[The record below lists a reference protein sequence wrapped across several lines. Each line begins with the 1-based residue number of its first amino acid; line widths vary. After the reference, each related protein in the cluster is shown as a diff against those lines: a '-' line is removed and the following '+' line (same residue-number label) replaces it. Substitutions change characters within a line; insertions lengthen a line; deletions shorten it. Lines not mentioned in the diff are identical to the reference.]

1 MAYIRTFLV
10 YFYAA
15 SVLVCCKPFLWYI
28 QLIVKKDYHKGMRKL
43 NRFASAFAKN
53 ILTLTGSTFEFK
65 GQDLVP
71 QETSVLFVGNHQSN
85 FDIVALLAAS
95 PKPLGFITKEEIKKI
110 PALSTWA
117 TGIGSK
123 YIPREETK
131 KTLEVVIETIKFL
144 KTHNHGMLVFP
155 EGTRSIDGKVG
166 SFKPGSLKIATKS
179 GAVLVPFAVQGTRN
193 IMRKG
198 SKILYPTH
206 ITVEFLAPYSPEQ
219 LKTMNTVELAKEIEE
234 TVRMKVSA

>member
-28 QLIVKKDYHKGMRKL
+28 QLIIKKDYHKGMRKL
-43 NRFASAFAKN
+43 NRFASA
-53 ILTLTGSTFEFK
+53 LTLTGSTFEFK
-65 GQDLVP
+65 GEDLVP

-95 PKPLGFITKEEIKKI
+95 PKPVGFIAKEEIKKI

-123 YIPREETK
+123 YIPREESK
-131 KTLEVVIETIKFL
+131 KTLEVVVETIKFL
-144 KTHNHGMLVFP
+144 KTHNHGMVVFP

-166 SFKPGSLKIATKS
+166 SFKPGSLKIAAKS

-206 ITVEFLAPYSPEQ
+206 IIVEFLAPYSPEQ